1 MIITNDPFPGY
12 LVEGK
17 NSLEESFADTKDDL
31 TSSKTT
37 GTTNRER
44 SYATTAGGMSVK
56 IEGIPSSRKHKTTNS
71 KGKKM
76 VPKIA
81 P

>member
-1 MIITNDPFPGY
+1 M
-12 LVEGK
+12 EGK

-31 TSSKTT
+31 TTSNTT

-44 SYATTAGGMSVK
+44 TYATPAGGMSQSMK
-56 IEGIPSSRKHKTTNS
+56 TEGIPSSRKRKTNW

-81 P
+81 RSSFQP